1 METLSLEELAVYTPS
16 EISAESLSLFYNII
30 VGTPFDDLLNTT
42 LFDDLVIALEGDD
55 RIFGSFGNDIFVG
68 GAGVDTADYSNLGQA
83 ITLEAGGFVNKGPLG
98 GTDRLLEIES
108 IVGAVG
114 QANVIDGSTG
124 TSSTTSL
131 NVNLAKQSLI
141 VNGVPGLGTLKF
153 NVQNFVNVIGTE
165 QGDIIIGDNNNN
177 FLDGRGGNDTVFGLG
192 GNDTVLGGAGN
203 DVIGGGNQTKLSSS
217 IFFYTD
223 GNDIVDG
230 GSGSDILIG
239 GTGFD
244 VLDGGT
250 GFDTAD
256 YSHLGQAI
264 TLEAV
269 GVVNK
274 GFLGRD
280 QILNMEK
287 IIGAAGKANAID
299 GSTGT
304 STTTSLNVNLA
315 QERLTVNG
323 IPGLG
328 SVTFQVENFAN
339 VTGTSQDDTIIGDNK
354 NNVLEGGGGNDTV
367 LGLGGNDS
375 LIAGTGFDLLDG
387 GTGFDTA
394 DYSNLG
400 QAITLEAVG
409 VVNKGFAGTDLIS
422 NIEKIIGAAGK
433 ANAIDGSTGTST
445 TTSLNVNLAQERL
458 TVNGIPGLGSV
469 TFQVENFANVTGTSQ
484 DDTIIGDNKNNV
496 LEGGGGNDTVLGLGG
511 NDSLIAGTGFDLLDG
526 GTGFDTADYSNLGQ
540 AITLEAVGVVN
551 KGFAGTDLISNI
563 EKIIGA
569 AGKANAIDGSTG
581 TSTTTSLN
589 VNLAQER
596 LTVNGIPGLG
606 SVTFQV
612 QNFVNVTGT
621 SQADSI
627 VGNNKNNLLEGGK
640 GNDSLS
646 GLGGK
651 DTLNGVDP
659 TSVKPGLSEIDILTG
674 GADADKFV
682 VGDTKNPYYVGGG
695 GFYGLNDFAF
705 ITDFETGQDKIQL
718 NKSQNYLFGRNFI
731 AVRNFLVPYPL
742 PYEEASS
749 DLLTTGGTL
758 TTGEISEIS
767 MVDPGV
773 DSVVNDI
780 IGSGG
785 TYDASTV
792 GAESSLKS
800 SSLIPFPSFDIIA
813 IVADNYNYTD
823 IHFV

>member
-469 TFQVENFANVTGTSQ
+469 TFQV
-484 DDTIIGDNKNNV
+484 
-496 LEGGGGNDTVLGLGG
+496 
-511 NDSLIAGTGFDLLDG
+511 
-526 GTGFDTADYSNLGQ
+526 
-540 AITLEAVGVVN
+540 
-551 KGFAGTDLISNI
+551 
-563 EKIIGA
+563 
-569 AGKANAIDGSTG
+569 
-581 TSTTTSLN
+581 
-589 VNLAQER
+589 
-596 LTVNGIPGLG
+596 
-606 SVTFQV
+606 